1 MGQARQFGLTPAP
14 SRPALVPR
22 RQPEPEE
29 VFLAWLMW
37 LPADADRRQAAARE
51 VSRIDASDAKGEGP
65 TKLRAL
71 FADLAAG

>member
-14 SRPALVPR
+14 SRPALVKP

-37 LPADADRRQAAARE
+37 LPAEADRQQAAARE

-65 TKLRAL
+65 ARLRAL
-71 FADLAAG
+71 FADLTTG

>member
-14 SRPALVPR
+14 SRPALAPR

-51 VSRIDASDAKGEGP
+51 VSRIDASAARGEGP
-65 TKLRAL
+65 ARLRAL

>member
-1 MGQARQFGLTPAP
+1 MGQARQFGLIPAP
-14 SRPALVPR
+14 SRPALVPP

-29 VFLAWLMW
+29 VFFAWLMW
-37 LPADADRRQAAARE
+37 LPADADRRKAAERE
-51 VSRIDASDAKGEGP
+51 ISRIDACDAKGEGP

>member
-1 MGQARQFGLTPAP
+1 MGQARQFGLTPAS

-37 LPADADRRQAAARE
+37 LPADADRQQAAARE
-51 VSRIDASDAKGEGP
+51 VSRIDASEAKGEGP
-65 TKLRAL
+65 TRLRAF

>member
-1 MGQARQFGLTPAP
+1 MAQARQFGLTPAP

-37 LPADADRRQAAARE
+37 LPADADRQEAAARE
-51 VSRIDASDAKGEGP
+51 VSRIDASDAAGEGP
-65 TKLRAL
+65 MKLRAL

>member
-1 MGQARQFGLTPAP
+1 MGQARRFGLMPSPA
-14 SRPALVPR
+14 RPALVPR

-37 LPADADRRQAAARE
+37 LPADIDRRKAAARE
-51 VSRIDASDAKGEGP
+51 VSRIDASEAKGEGP